1 MLESKSNIKDQSIG
15 VRLIIEK
22 EVYKIINVMYFFLNI
37 LVFIFL
43 LNYK

>member
-1 MLESKSNIKDQSIG
+1 MLESKSNIRDQSIG

-43 LNYK
+43 LNSK

>member
-1 MLESKSNIKDQSIG
+1 MLESKSNIRDQSIG

>member
-22 EVYKIINVMYFFLNI
+22 EVYKIINVMYFFKYFG
-37 LVFIFL
+37 VYFFT
-43 LNYK
+43 